1 MITEVILL
9 TLVNL
14 FWGYVWFEVGR
25 YVGRREKE
33 DI

>member
-25 YVGRREKE
+25 YIGRKE
-33 DI
+33 VRND

>member
-25 YVGRREKE
+25 FIGRKE
-33 DI
+33 ARND